1 MDDRSSALPL
11 TIKSAL
17 GRDTSDATIS
27 QSKFAHYQAQT
38 ADEPKPVFPPPPWQE
53 VQVKPER
60 TKGNQK

>member
-38 ADEPKPVFPPPPWQE
+38 ADEPKPVFPPHLGR
-53 VQVKPER
+53 KPR
-60 TKGNQK
+60 